1 MTLYMKRRKKSVK
14 YKSNDMQSMV
24 EEPMAIYESAYTLPV
39 TDGLSY
45 KKFEK
50 LAALAPFTQKEWSAI
65 LHLSEKTLQRYAR
78 DHSFFEGIY
87 ADRIFHIAELLSLG
101 RQTFAD
107 TDAFYRWLKRE
118 KNILGV
124 KLGFEALTST
134 KGIQLLI
141 EEMGRIQHGVF
152 I

>member
-1 MTLYMKRRKKSVK
+1 MKRKKKSAK
-14 YKSNDMQSMV
+14 DSPG
-24 EEPMAIYESAYTLPV
+24 EFEPNIKEPLAVYEAQALPYT
-39 TDGLSY
+39 DRFSY

-50 LAALAPFTQKEWSAI
+50 IAVLAPFTQKEWAAI

-87 ADRIFHIAELLSLG
+87 ADRILHISELLDLG
-101 RQTFAD
+101 KETFAD
-107 TDAFYRWLKRE
+107 VDAFYRWLKRE

-124 KLGFEALTST
+124 KLGFDALAST

-141 EEMGRIQHGVF
+141 EEMARIQQGIF